1 MRIIV
6 PTLMI
11 VGLAACAAPKYT
23 NDGSVTRVESLA
35 EIGAPASVG
44 AFEAERPFR
53 FGPLDKLSYAVFGFE
68 DFKGE
73 IQIDSSG
80 RISVPLA
87 GSIVAAGLTPTEV
100 GERIARG
107 LQAGGVRHPAVS
119 VNATEINSQTVT
131 VEGSV
136 TQPGIYPIQPDM
148 TLQRAIASARGL
160 SDFGSTR
167 NVMVFREV
175 GGRRYA
181 ALYNL
186 QAIRQ
191 GAYGDPRIYAN
202 DIVAVDESRSK
213 RLFRDAVQAAP
224 GILAP
229 LVVLATR

>member
-1 MRIIV
+1 MRNLV
-6 PTLMI
+6 LGLM
-11 VGLAACAAPKYT
+11 VAGLAGCAAPKYAG
-23 NDGSVTRVESLA
+23 DGSVSRVDTL
-35 EIGAPASVG
+35 ASVG
-44 AFEAERPFR
+44 TPSDVAAFETLRPFR
-53 FGPLDKLSYAVFGFE
+53 FGPLDKLSYAVFGL
-68 DFKGE
+68 DDLKGE
-73 IQIDSSG
+73 IQVDSSG

-87 GSIVAAGLTPTEV
+87 GSIVAAGMTPTEV
-100 GERIARG
+100 GTTIARG
-107 LQAGGVRHPAVS
+107 LRTGGVRNPVVS

-131 VEGSV
+131 VDGSV
-136 TQPGIYPIQPDM
+136 TQPGVYPVQPDM

-160 SDFGSTR
+160 SEFGSTR
-167 NVMVFREV
+167 HVMIFREV

-191 GAYGDPRIYAN
+191 GAYADPHIFAN
-202 DIVAVDESRSK
+202 DIVTVDESRSK